1 MTVTDRTDLTDL
13 NASMSTTPD
22 STARTLA
29 MAHALTVRRVQDVT
43 AVLAGVEGDP
53 RSPALGGFG
62 LDLAAELTRW
72 AASDGKQARAVVAH
86 HGFLVAGGRTSSSG
100 GTGLA
105 TLASALELL
114 HLFALVHD
122 DVMDRSRTR
131 RGLET
136 THERATRR
144 HREAGARGD
153 AERYG
158 DGVAI
163 LLGDLLLA
171 EASAAVASLPD
182 PVRAAWRHMVLELVH
197 GQLLDLTA
205 TAAGT
210 DDPEVTRVVARL
222 KTGRYTVRR
231 PLELGALLVSD
242 EASLLEVLGRWGDL
256 VGDAFGLRDDV
267 LGVWGDPGR
276 TGKPALDDLLDGTAT
291 TLLAWGREM
300 VTGPDAELVD
310 ACAAGDLG
318 RDGAARLA
326 DALVRHGVR
335 DRVER
340 AVDALLAEA
349 AEVAD
354 ELTDRTARVA
364 LDGLAARLARRTR

>member
-1 MTVTDRTDLTDL
+1 MTVTDRTGP
-13 NASMSTTPD
+13 ASTTAD
-22 STARTLA
+22 ATARTLA
-29 MAHALTVRRVQDVT
+29 AAHELTTRRVQDVT

-62 LDLAAELTRW
+62 LDLAAELARW
-72 AASDGKQARAVVAH
+72 TDSQGKQVRAVVAH
-86 HGFLVAGGRTSSSG
+86 HGFVVAGGRATSPDAD
-100 GTGLA
+100 GLA
-105 TLASALELL
+105 SLGSALELL

-136 THERATRR
+136 THERAARR
-144 HREAGARGD
+144 HREAAARGD

-171 EASAAVASLPD
+171 EASAAVASLPEA
-182 PVRAAWRHMVLELVH
+182 VRIAWRHMVLELVH

-210 DDPEVTRVVARL
+210 DDPAVTRVVARL

-231 PLELGALLVSD
+231 PLELGALLVTD
-242 EASLLEVLGRWGDL
+242 DASLLEVLGRWGDL

-276 TGKPALDDLLDGTAT
+276 TGKPALDDLVDGRAT
-291 TLLAWGREM
+291 TLLAWARDM
-300 VTGPDAELVD
+300 VTGSDAPLVEACSTGELDRDD
-310 ACAAGDLG
+310 AV
-318 RDGAARLA
+318 RLA
-326 DALVRHGVR
+326 DALVRNGVR
-335 DRVER
+335 DRAER
-340 AVDALLAEA
+340 AIDALLAEA

-354 ELTDRTARVA
+354 GLPHPAARGA
-364 LDGLAARLARRTR
+364 LAGLAARLARRTR